1 MDHKSTFYL
10 SYLQDPSPEA
20 SPLKCSCEVRGQN
33 LSVMTLEQT
42 RAYLSP
48 VVYILT
54 SETVTKH
61 ITKTVIRH
69 RLEFSDISL
78 LRVELDFRFPGQEFR
93 LWLKLTGT
101 GELGVEACE
110 SVTRI
115 GYLGAGDSVTKSGES
130 VTMTCELDCWKLI
143 WSYHIPWMSLSSK
156 YL

>member
-1 MDHKSTFYL
+1 
-10 SYLQDPSPEA
+10 
-20 SPLKCSCEVRGQN
+20 
-33 LSVMTLEQT
+33 MTLEQT

-101 GELGVEACE
+101 GELGAEAFE

-115 GYLGAGDSVTKSGES
+115 G
-130 VTMTCELDCWKLI
+130 
-143 WSYHIPWMSLSSK
+143 
-156 YL
+156 